1 MNLRLIMRMRE
12 KRRLK
17 ATEWLSGVF
26 GMTAAACAVIG
37 EVEQFSIYAVAA
49 VFLFVLS
56 RIR

>member
-1 MNLRLIMRMRE
+1 MRTRE

-37 EVEQFSIYAVAA
+37 EVEQFIVCAVGA
-49 VFLFVLS
+49 VFWFVLS
-56 RIR
+56 RVK